1 MLLLNGTIINLLIDI
16 LIIFFLL
23 SGTFF
28 VFSGALGVVRF
39 KNVYLRLH
47 AATKSSTLGVAGLML
62 GAFLFMLNEHGIVSG
77 KLLLGIL
84 FVLIT
89 APVSAHMIGR
99 AAYKSGIPLS
109 EEAVQDDYKETFEE

>member
-1 MLLLNGTIINLLIDI
+1 MSGTWINLLFDI

-28 VFSGALGVVRF
+28 VLSGALGVVRF

-62 GAFLFMLNEHGIVSG
+62 GAFLFMLTEHGIISG

-99 AAYKSGIPLS
+99 AAYKSDVPLS
-109 EEAVQDDYKETFEE
+109 KEAVRDDYKKTFNK

>member
-1 MLLLNGTIINLLIDI
+1 M
-16 LIIFFLL
+16 
-23 SGTFF
+23 
-28 VFSGALGVVRF
+28 RF

-62 GAFLFMLNEHGIVSG
+62 GAFLFMLTEHGIISG

-99 AAYKSGIPLS
+99 AAYKSDVPLS
-109 EEAVQDDYKETFEE
+109 KEAVRDDYKKTFNK

>member
-1 MLLLNGTIINLLIDI
+1 MNGTIINLLIDI

>member
-1 MLLLNGTIINLLIDI
+1 MSGTWINLFLDI

-28 VFSGALGVVRF
+28 VLSGSIGVVRF

-62 GAFLFMLNEHGIVSG
+62 GAFLFMINEHGIVSG
-77 KLLLGIL
+77 KLLLGII

-99 AAYKSGIPLS
+99 AAYKSGVPLS
-109 EEAVQDDYKETFEE
+109 PEAVRDDYSKTFKD